1 MGESDQDSSD
11 ERVELVRAIAESVGG
26 FLLQFAPGLSSTSVI
41 DLAVRVAQE
50 QVFEIDAKIAPT
62 LVGELATKYPT
73 LLMTMHRVSDSSH
86 GVTVRGAKALT
97 AGLEIGVLVQTA
109 LLHSFINAPHIRAAL
124 RTLGYVYSFGQSADV
139 PGGTPKARILM

>member
-1 MGESDQDSSD
+1 VGESDQDSSD

-26 FLLQFAPGLSSTSVI
+26 FLLQFAPGLSEASTI

-62 LVGELATKYPT
+62 LVGELAEKYPT
-73 LLMTMHRVSDSSH
+73 LLMQLHHVSDSGH
-86 GVTVRGAKALT
+86 GVTVRAAKALT

-109 LLHSFINAPHIRAAL
+109 LLLSFVNAPHIRAAL

-139 PGGTPKARILM
+139 PGATKPRILM